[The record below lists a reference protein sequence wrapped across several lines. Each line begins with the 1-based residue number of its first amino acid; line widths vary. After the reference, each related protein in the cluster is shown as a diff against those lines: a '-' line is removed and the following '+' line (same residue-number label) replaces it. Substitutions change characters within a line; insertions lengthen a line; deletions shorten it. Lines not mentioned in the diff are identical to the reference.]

1 MATIDERVV
10 SLKMNNKQFLSA
22 IKESAS
28 GMDKLKDSLKMEGA
42 ANGLKRMGEIAKNT
56 TLGDLARS
64 AVDAAS
70 NMSVMQGIGITALGG
85 IGAAALSAGKSM
97 LQSFIQPAID
107 GFKEYETQI
116 NAVQTILANTS
127 QNGTTL
133 DQVNA
138 ALDELNSYADKTI
151 YNFTEMTNSIGTF
164 TVAGIGLEDATNAV
178 KGFSNMAALSGA
190 NATQAA
196 GATYQ
201 LAQAMSAGKV
211 QLQDWMSLE
220 HAGIGGKQFQDA
232 LIETSRIME
241 TGADAAIAK
250 YGSFRQSLQSGWLTS
265 EVMLQ
270 TLKVMTNDLSEAQI
284 MEMGYSEE
292 QAAKLK
298 QLAQSAS
305 DSATQIRTFSQMIG
319 TWQEALGSGWAETWR
334 ILIGDFNQAQQLFTA
349 VGNWV
354 GGVINSMSQ
363 ARNDFLKGFVALGGR
378 EEILRSLLNI
388 FWAVVKVLGQVGTA
402 FRRVFMN
409 ASPEGL
415 YKIVK
420 AFADFTE
427 KLTITNNFAEKLE
440 WTFTGLFSIFHIF
453 ATILGEVAQ
462 VVFTVASHIIQALFP
477 AFTGINSGVFQ
488 ITKVLGKA
496 IYWFDQWFT
505 KLDLG
510 GKILK
515 LLLPPIDLVGKAIKW
530 VSDKI
535 HDFIMW
541 IDFTGKVRGAGEGLK
556 NLASKFGL
564 VKDALKNSV
573 VGREF
578 ASAMDSI
585 KSGVDK
591 AKSKINEFAGSVG
604 DKLKAKLVS
613 GKAAL
618 SDYFK
623 GFDFGDLSSSEAIVA
638 SLGNKF
644 DELGQKLKISEKVQ
658 WLKEKLVE
666 LKEVL
671 IETWNTIQNSSV
683 WPKLGKAFSDVG
695 SKVKDVAVAFRDW
708 VNGHGEVK
716 AKAKEAAGA
725 VSEVGTAAAQA
736 AKETG
741 QAAKEN
747 FLKKWFEDIEQVARA
762 VHLPE
767 LFDTIKQKFVE
778 FKDFVVNTFA
788 PKVKEGAKNA
798 FGSIGNAMSQANSN
812 LKSYD
817 MGKIL
822 VGAIGGGVLIAFT
835 RWINSFK
842 ENFDKIGNVA
852 DKLGNVFDKLGGVLE
867 AFEQKVKAKALL
879 TIAIALGVLAGAL
892 ILMSLVPAP
901 KLLVT
906 LAVLKFLFKMMDDML
921 ESMTKMVAFK
931 NDSVRIVAMLIAMGA
946 AMILMAT
953 AVRILAGMDLKGAVV
968 GLAAMKIL
976 MMTMQEFMTK
986 MATTKGVEKGAGILL
1001 ALAASCVI
1009 LSLAVYTL
1017 GSMDTGKAIQGVV
1030 TLAAVVAILSGFM
1043 MVVSKDPFMGKGA
1056 AILLSLAVS
1065 CNILVAAI
1073 WMLGTMDTGKL
1084 LQGVIALGV
1093 IILELSVAM
1102 AIAGRANARGAAA
1115 IIAMSAAVIVLTG
1128 AVAILGNMD
1137 IETLAKGL
1145 IALAAGLAILA
1156 ISMAAADAFKE
1167 GGIALGIASIAF
1179 LALAS
1184 AMKTLSTITWGQLAI
1199 GLIALAGGMLILVAA
1214 AAGAQYFAVG
1224 MIILTDVL
1232 LALGLA
1238 LLPISIGMAAFAAV
1252 LGICATTGAAAFLVL
1267 TEGLKQLAAIL
1278 PQVAIDFANAIANFI
1293 ITLGAKAPELAVA
1306 MAALLGAIIY
1316 AINANIPGI
1325 VASLFILIQ
1334 AMLTELANHA
1344 YEFGEKGATILAN
1357 FLNGIA
1363 DNIGKVIDAAT
1374 NVILNFL
1381 DGIARNGPKIID
1393 KGMWTVLK
1401 LLEGV
1406 RDAINKY
1413 SHRFNKVGREIA
1425 WAIVDGMT
1433 DGLASKA
1440 WSFGESMV
1448 SVAKKGYNKVK
1459 NFFGIH
1465 SPSRLMKEL
1474 GGYVGEGL
1482 AIGIENTG
1490 ERVAKAGDNMS
1501 SAAYDAMSRALDGV
1515 NDLIEDDP
1523 SFKPEIKPVLDLTE
1537 MQKQAKGI
1545 NNFLPAIGVTAQAAN
1560 AARPPAPIAVDNS
1573 DKNRQN
1579 GVTNITFNQ
1588 TNNSPEALDAA
1599 TIYRQTHTQLAM
1611 AKDKL
1616 TL

>member
-28 GMDKLKDSLKMEGA
+28 SMDRLKESLKMEGA

-138 ALDELNSYADKTI
+138 ALDELNKYADKTI

-305 DSATQIRTFSQMIG
+305 DSATQIRTFTQMVG

-354 GGVINSMSQ
+354 GGVINAMSE

-453 ATILGEVAQ
+453 ATIVGEVAQ
-462 VVFTVASHIIQALFP
+462 VIFTVASHIIQALFP

-505 KLDLG
+505 KLDIG

-623 GFDFGDLSSSEAIVA
+623 GFNFGDLSSSEAIVA

-671 IETWNTIQNSSV
+671 VETWNTVQNSSV

-695 SKVKDVAVAFRDW
+695 SKVKDVAVSFRDW

-725 VSEVGTAAAQA
+725 VSEVGSAAAQA

-747 FLKKWFEDIEQVARA
+747 FLKKWFEDIKQVATA
-762 VHLPE
+762 IHLPE
-767 LFDTIKQKFVE
+767 LFDTIKQKFQE
-778 FKDFVVNTFA
+778 FKDFVTNTFA
-788 PKVKEGAKNA
+788 PKVKEGVKNA
-798 FGSIGNAMSQANSN
+798 FGSIGDALSNANSN

-906 LAVLKFLFKMMDDML
+906 LAVLKYLFKMMDDML

-986 MATTKGVEKGAGILL
+986 MAATKGVEKGAGILL
-1001 ALAASCVI
+1001 ALAAACVI

-1065 CNILVAAI
+1065 CNVLVAAI

-1102 AIAGRANARGAAA
+1102 AVAGRANARGAAA
-1115 IIAMSAAVIVLTG
+1115 IIAMSAAVLVLTG

-1137 IETLAKGL
+1137 IMTLAKGL

-1184 AMKTLSTITWGQLAI
+1184 AMKTLSGITWTQLAI

-1224 MIILTDVL
+1224 MIILTAAL

-1325 VASLFILIQ
+1325 VATLFILIQ

-1490 ERVAKAGDNMS
+1490 ERVAEAGDNMS
-1501 SAAYDAMSRALDGV
+1501 KAAYDAMSAALDGV
-1515 NDLIEDDP
+1515 NELVEDDP

-1573 DKNRQN
+1573 DKNSQN

>member
-28 GMDKLKDSLKMEGA
+28 GMDRLKESLKMEGA

-453 ATILGEVAQ
+453 ATIIGEVAQ
-462 VVFTVASHIIQALFP
+462 VIFTVASHIVQALFP

-541 IDFTGKVRGAGEGLK
+541 IDFTGKVKGAGEGLK

-573 VGREF
+573 IGREF
-578 ASAMDSI
+578 SAAMDSI
-585 KSGVDK
+585 HSGVDK

-604 DKLKAKLVS
+604 DKLKAKLIS

-623 GFDFGDLSSSEAIVA
+623 GFNLGDMSSADAIVA
-638 SLGNKF
+638 SLGTKF
-644 DELGQKLKISEKVQ
+644 DELGQKLKIAEKVQ

-666 LKEVL
+666 LKDAIVEAWGV
-671 IETWNTIQNSSV
+671 IQNSSA
-683 WPKLGKAFSDVG
+683 WDKLGNAFGKAGD
-695 SKVKDVAVAFRDW
+695 KAKALAVSFRDW
-708 VNGHGEVK
+708 VNGNGRVK
-716 AKAKEAAGA
+716 DAAKEAAGA
-725 VSEVGTAAAQA
+725 VAGVGTATAQA
-736 AKETG
+736 AKDAS
-741 QAAKEN
+741 QAAKDN
-747 FLKKWFEDIEQVARA
+747 FILKWMEDIKRMAHQL
-762 VHLPE
+762 HLPE
-767 LFDTIKQKFVE
+767 IFETIKQKLSDVKE
-778 FKDFVVNTFA
+778 FISNEVA
-788 PKVKEGAKNA
+788 PKIKEAIDKM
-798 FGSIGNAMSQANSN
+798 FGGMSSAMGKANEN

-817 MGKIL
+817 MGKVL
-822 VGAIGGGVLIAFT
+822 FTALGGGALFAMIQWM
-835 RWINSFK
+835 RSFK
-842 ENFDKIGNVA
+842 KNFDKIGSLA
-852 DKLGNVFDKLGGVLE
+852 DKLKEFFGKLTETLDAFIQQIKAE
-867 AFEQKVKAKALL
+867 ALKQ
-879 TIAIALGVLAGAL
+879 IAIALLILAAAMLVMALVPFPKLIKGITAVAILFGVLTAAMKAMEKVDADKLQGVAGVLTVLAVAMVIMALAVKMLGNMDPKSAVQGVLALGL
-892 ILMSLVPAP
+892 IL
-901 KLLVT
+901 KLLTGFMETVQ
-906 LAVLKFLFKMMDDML
+906 
-921 ESMTKMVAFK
+921 K
-931 NDSVRIVAMLIAMGA
+931 NAKRLQPS
-946 AMILMAT
+946 
-953 AVRILAGMDLKGAVV
+953 
-968 GLAAMKIL
+968 
-976 MMTMQEFMTK
+976 
-986 MATTKGVEKGAGILL
+986 AGILL
-1001 ALAASCVI
+1001 GLAVACVI
-1009 LSLAVYTL
+1009 LAVAVYML
-1017 GSMDTGKAIQGVV
+1017 GSMDTGKAIQGVIALSYV
-1030 TLAAVVAILSGFM
+1030 ILLLTGFM
-1043 MVVSKDPFMGKGA
+1043 VVVSKNQYMGKGA
-1056 AILLSLAVS
+1056 AILLSLAIS
-1065 CNILVAAI
+1065 CNILVSAI
-1073 WMLGTMDTGKL
+1073 YMLGTMDTGRL
-1084 LQGVIALGV
+1084 LQGVIALTV
-1093 IILELSVAM
+1093 IIAELAVAM
-1102 AIAGRANARGAAA
+1102 AIAGRTNTRGAAA
-1115 IIAMSAAVIVLTG
+1115 ILAMSAAVLVLVG
-1128 AVAILGNMD
+1128 AVYMLGKMD
-1137 IETLAKGL
+1137 VVQLAQGL

-1156 ISMAAADAFKE
+1156 LSMAAADTFKE
-1167 GGIALGIASIAF
+1167 GAIGLGIASVAI
-1179 LALAS
+1179 LALSKALVDIS
-1184 AMKTLSTITWGQLAI
+1184 KVGWTGIAI
-1199 GLIALAGGMLILVAA
+1199 GLAGLAGGMLILVAA

-1224 MIILTDVL
+1224 MVILTAVL
-1232 LALGLA
+1232 LALGFA
-1238 LLPISIGMAAFAAV
+1238 ILPVSIAMAAFAAV

-1267 TEGLKQLAAIL
+1267 IEGIKGLSALLPQLA
-1278 PQVAIDFANAIANFI
+1278 IDLANAIANFI

-1306 MAALLGAIIY
+1306 MAQLLGAIIY
-1316 AINANIPGI
+1316 AINSNIPGI
-1325 VASLFILIQ
+1325 VATLFILIQ

-1413 SHRFNKVGREIA
+1413 APRFNKVGREIA

-1433 DGLASKA
+1433 GGLASKA
-1440 WSFGESMV
+1440 WSFGESMLN
-1448 SVAKKGYNKVK
+1448 VAKKGYNKIK
-1459 NFFGIH
+1459 NYFGIH

-1490 ERVAKAGDNMS
+1490 ERVAEAGDNMS
-1501 SAAYDAMSRALDGV
+1501 SAAYDAMARALDGV
-1515 NDLIEDDP
+1515 NELIEDDP
-1523 SFKPEIKPVLDLTE
+1523 SFKPEIKPILDLTE

-1573 DKNRQN
+1573 DKNSQN

>member
-28 GMDKLKDSLKMEGA
+28 GMDRLKESLKMEGA

-85 IGAAALSAGKSM
+85 IGAAAISAGKSM

-116 NAVQTILANTS
+116 NSVQTILANTS

-133 DQVNA
+133 DQVNS
-138 ALDELNSYADKTI
+138 ALDELNRYADKTI
-151 YNFTEMTNSIGTF
+151 YNFTEMTSAIGTF
-164 TVAGIGLEDATNAV
+164 TVAGVGLEDATASV

-196 GATYQ
+196 QATYQ
-201 LAQAMSAGKV
+201 LAQAMSSGVVK
-211 QLQDWMSLE
+211 LQDWMSLE
-220 HAGIGGKQFQDA
+220 HAGIAGKQFQDA
-232 LIETSRIME
+232 LIETSRIMN
-241 TGADAAIAK
+241 TGVDAAIEK
-250 YGSFRQSLQSGWLTS
+250 QGNFRLSLQEGWLTS
-265 EVMLQ
+265 EVMMQ

-292 QAAKLK
+292 QAHKMK
-298 QLAQSAS
+298 QLAQAAG

-319 TWQEALGSGWAETWR
+319 TWGEALGSGWAETWR
-334 ILIGDFNQAQQLFTA
+334 ILVGDFNQAQTLFTS

-354 GGVINSMSQ
+354 SSAIDDMSR
-363 ARNDFLKGFVALGGR
+363 ARNDFLKGFVDLGGR
-378 EEILRSLLNI
+378 DEILRAMLNI
-388 FWAVVKVLGQVGTA
+388 FTALVKVAGQLGTA
-402 FRRVFMN
+402 FRRVFLN

-427 KLTITNNFAEKLE
+427 KLIITNNFADKLE

-453 ATILGEVAQ
+453 ATIVGEVAQ
-462 VVFTVASHIIQALFP
+462 VIFTVASHIISALFP
-477 AFTGINSGVFQ
+477 AFSGINSGVFQ

-496 IYWFDQWFT
+496 IFWFDQWFT

-585 KSGVDK
+585 KNGVDK
-591 AKSKINEFAGSVG
+591 AKSKINEFASSVG
-604 DKLKAKLVS
+604 DKFKAKLVS

-618 SDYFK
+618 AEYFK
-623 GFDFGDLSSSEAIVA
+623 GFEFGDLSSTEAIVA
-638 SLGNKF
+638 ALGNKF
-644 DELGQKLKISEKVQ
+644 DELGQKLKIAEKVQ

-666 LKEVL
+666 LKDAIVEAWGV
-671 IETWNTIQNSSV
+671 IQNSSA
-683 WPKLGKAFSDVG
+683 WDKLGNAFGKAGD
-695 SKVKDVAVAFRDW
+695 KAKALAVSFRDW
-708 VNGHGEVK
+708 VNGNGRVK
-716 AKAKEAAGA
+716 DAAKEAAGA
-725 VSEVGTAAAQA
+725 VAGVGTATAQA
-736 AKETG
+736 AKDAS
-741 QAAKEN
+741 QAAKDN
-747 FLKKWFEDIEQVARA
+747 FILKWMEDIKRMAHQL
-762 VHLPE
+762 HLPE
-767 LFDTIKQKFVE
+767 IFETIKQKLSDVKE
-778 FKDFVVNTFA
+778 FISNEVA
-788 PKVKEGAKNA
+788 PKIKEAIDKM
-798 FGSIGNAMSQANSN
+798 FGGMSSAMGKANEN

-817 MGKIL
+817 MGKVL
-822 VGAIGGGVLIAFT
+822 FTALGGGALFAMIQWM
-835 RWINSFK
+835 RSFK
-842 ENFDKIGNVA
+842 KNFDKIGSLA
-852 DKLGNVFDKLGGVLE
+852 DKLKEFFGKLTETLDAFIQQIKAE
-867 AFEQKVKAKALL
+867 ALKQ
-879 TIAIALGVLAGAL
+879 IAIALLILAAAMLVMALVPFPKLIKGITAVAILFGVLTAAMKAMEKVDADKLQGVAGVLTVLAVAMVIMALAVKMLGNMDPKSAVQGVLALGLILKLLTGFMETVQKNAKRLQPSAGILLGLAVACVVLAGA
-892 ILMSLVPAP
+892 
-901 KLLVT
+901 
-906 LAVLKFLFKMMDDML
+906 
-921 ESMTKMVAFK
+921 
-931 NDSVRIVAMLIAMGA
+931 
-946 AMILMAT
+946 
-953 AVRILAGMDLKGAVV
+953 
-968 GLAAMKIL
+968 
-976 MMTMQEFMTK
+976 
-986 MATTKGVEKGAGILL
+986 
-1001 ALAASCVI
+1001 
-1009 LSLAVYTL
+1009 VYML
-1017 GSMDTGKAIQGVV
+1017 GSMDTGKAIQGVIALSYV
-1030 TLAAVVAILSGFM
+1030 ILLLTGFM
-1043 MVVSKDPFMGKGA
+1043 VVVSKNQYMGRGA
-1056 AILLSLAVS
+1056 GILLSLAIS
-1065 CNILVAAI
+1065 CNILVSAI
-1073 WMLGTMDTGKL
+1073 YMLGTMDTGRL
-1084 LQGVIALGV
+1084 LQGVIALTV
-1093 IILELSVAM
+1093 IIAELAVAM
-1102 AIAGRANARGAAA
+1102 AIAGRTNTRGAAA
-1115 IIAMSAAVIVLTG
+1115 ILAMSAAVLVLVG
-1128 AVAILGNMD
+1128 AVYMLGKMD
-1137 IETLAKGL
+1137 VVQLAQGL

-1156 ISMAAADAFKE
+1156 LSMAAADTFKE
-1167 GGIALGIASIAF
+1167 GAIGLGIASVAI
-1179 LALAS
+1179 LALSKALVDIS
-1184 AMKTLSTITWGQLAI
+1184 KVGWTGIAI
-1199 GLIALAGGMLILVAA
+1199 GLAGLAGGMLILVAA

-1224 MIILTDVL
+1224 MVILTAVL
-1232 LALGLA
+1232 LALGFA
-1238 LLPISIGMAAFAAV
+1238 ILPVSIAMAAFAAV

-1267 TEGLKQLAAIL
+1267 IEGIKGLSALLPQLAL
-1278 PQVAIDFANAIANFI
+1278 DLANAIANFI

-1306 MAALLGAIIY
+1306 MAQLLGAIIY

-1325 VASLFILIQ
+1325 VATLFILIQ

-1413 SHRFNKVGREIA
+1413 APRFNKVGREIA

-1433 DGLASKA
+1433 GGLASKA
-1440 WSFGESMV
+1440 WSFGESMLN
-1448 SVAKKGYNKVK
+1448 VAKKGYNKIK
-1459 NFFGIH
+1459 NYFGIH

-1490 ERVAKAGDNMS
+1490 ERVAEAGDNMS
-1501 SAAYDAMSRALDGV
+1501 SAAYDAMARALDGV
-1515 NDLIEDDP
+1515 NELIEDDP
-1523 SFKPEIKPVLDLTE
+1523 SFKPEIKPILDLTE

-1573 DKNRQN
+1573 DKNSQN

-1599 TIYRQTHTQLAM
+1599 TIYRNTNTQLAM